1 MNLSRSTGNGSLGTG
16 TKHHAVNNHFG
27 CFRYHVH
34 TCRQPR
40 YASLLRAWTA
50 TKAWAAC
57 GGRGGGRLACC
68 WLATCSRPRPPR
80 HGAVSPDT
88 CLGHHPRLPRPPAV
102 QWCRRC
108 PLGAGACLQRCL
120 VGWCSSSSFKV
131 SRKKL
136 DREQVLIFSLTFLEQ
151 RHCQVSES

>member
-1 MNLSRSTGNGSLGTG
+1 MVHSVQARNTMPLTTTLAVLDITSTPVASHGTPP
-16 TKHHAVNNHFG
+16 
-27 CFRYHVH
+27 C
-34 TCRQPR
+34 C
-40 YASLLRAWTA
+40 
-50 TKAWAAC
+50 
-57 GGRGGGRLACC
+57 GRGL
-68 WLATCSRPRPPR
+68 PPR
-80 HGAVSPDT
+80 RGRRAGGVAAGGSRAAGWPRVPAPARHGMVLCAVSPDT
-88 CLGHHPRLPRPPAV
+88 CLSHHPRLPPPPAV

-136 DREQVLIFSLTFLEQ
+136 DREQVLIFSLTLLEQ